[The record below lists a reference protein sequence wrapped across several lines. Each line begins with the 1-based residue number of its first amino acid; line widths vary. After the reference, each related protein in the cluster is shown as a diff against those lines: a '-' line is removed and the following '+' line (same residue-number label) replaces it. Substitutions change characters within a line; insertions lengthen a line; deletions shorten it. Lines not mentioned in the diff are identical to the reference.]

1 MILCCLS
8 ICFALGT
15 KRSQS
20 SVGKALLTF
29 LGVNPPA
36 LKVGP
41 CEYAM
46 MCMLDVKILCYLF
59 PVVMQC
65 NVTPDF
71 HHCNDELVL
80 FVFTVLSI
88 FVAALFSVDKNIDNC
103 PSGRTHIYFIF
114 NILIYVISR
123 VPLFSSYQ

>member
-1 MILCCLS
+1 MCSDPIFKICAKDNKICLFFILICICLFICSFIYVLSLKPACTCYSAMILCCLFYLLVIS
-8 ICFALGT
+8 LGT

-20 SVGKALLTF
+20 SVGKALLAF

-46 MCMLDVKILCYLF
+46 MSMLDVKILCYLF

-71 HHCNDELVL
+71 HH
-80 FVFTVLSI
+80 
-88 FVAALFSVDKNIDNC
+88 
-103 PSGRTHIYFIF
+103 
-114 NILIYVISR
+114 
-123 VPLFSSYQ
+123 